1 MTLRDS
7 KTQRLLLTV
16 VVVGVALWGYF
27 IADFLP
33 FGYRRQV
40 KKVQELRAAQ
50 ETVSGELEKA
60 RRTVNNLPQLEAE
73 QQELERKWKQAE
85 TLLPSDKEMPQ
96 LLTQITQ
103 AGDQAGVTFE
113 LFKPSASRPQE
124 FYNENPVD
132 VQVKGGFHQ
141 VGVFLARLANLPR
154 IVNVTGLDLEG
165 AQQKGR
171 KGAPRDR
178 TAGGDD
184 GRTDQTLVAS
194 FTATAYSLRD
204 PSAPAE
210 QAPPAEKVGR
220 RGLHT
225 GAASTQAGTAVS
237 AGDAGR
243 STPGGIT
250 KRLADKAK
258 NTNQVGEGAQ

>member
-1 MTLRDS
+1 MTLRDA

-27 IADFLP
+27 VADFLP

-40 KKVQELRAAQ
+40 KKIGELRAAQ
-50 ETVSGELEKA
+50 ETVTAELEKA

-85 TLLPSDKEMPQ
+85 TLLPSDREMPE

-103 AGDQAGVTFE
+103 AGDQAGVSFE
-113 LFKPSASRPQE
+113 LFKPGAARPQE
-124 FYNENPVD
+124 FFNENPVD

-154 IVNVTGLDLEG
+154 IVNVTSLDLEG
-165 AQQKGR
+165 TQQKGR
-171 KGAPRDR
+171 KGGGHERPAPGED
-178 TAGGDD
+178 
-184 GRTDQTLVAS
+184 RTDQTLVAS

-210 QAPPAEKVGR
+210 QAPPAEKGAR
-220 RGLHT
+220 KNLRT
-225 GAASTQAGTAVS
+225 GAASTQTSPAA
-237 AGDAGR
+237 ANDPGR

-250 KRLADKAK
+250 KRLGDKVK
-258 NTNQVGEGAQ
+258 NTNSVGEGAQ

>member
-1 MTLRDS
+1 MTLRDP

-27 IADFLP
+27 VADLLP

-40 KKVQELRAAQ
+40 SKVQELRAAQ
-50 ETVSGELEKA
+50 ETVTAELEKA

-73 QQELERKWKQAE
+73 QKELERKWKQAE

-113 LFKPSASRPQE
+113 LFKPGAARPQE

-154 IVNVTGLDLEG
+154 IVNVTGLTLEG
-165 AQQKGR
+165 TQQKGR
-171 KGAPRDR
+171 KGARGER
-178 TAGGDD
+178 STSGDG

-210 QAPPAEKVGR
+210 QAPPAEKGNR
-220 RGLHT
+220 RSLR
-225 GAASTQAGTAVS
+225 GAASTQTSAGTT

-243 STPGGIT
+243 TTPGGLV
-250 KRLADKAK
+250 KRIGTKAK
-258 NTNQVGEGAQ
+258 STTQSGEGDQ

>member
-1 MTLRDS
+1 MTLRDP

-27 IADFLP
+27 VAGFLP
-33 FGYRRQV
+33 FGYRHQV
-40 KKVQELRAAQ
+40 QKVAELRAAQ
-50 ETVSGELEKA
+50 ETVTAELEKA

-103 AGDQAGVTFE
+103 AGDQAGVTFQ
-113 LFKPSASRPQE
+113 LFKPGAPRPQE

-141 VGVFLARLANLPR
+141 VGVFLARLANLSR
-154 IVNVTGLDLEG
+154 IVNVTNLSLEG
-165 AQQKGR
+165 TQQKAR
-171 KGAPRDR
+171 KAGKPADR
-178 TAGGDD
+178 AAGGDD
-184 GRTDQTLVAS
+184 SRTDQTLVAS

-204 PSAPAE
+204 PSAPVE
-210 QAPPAEKVGR
+210 QAPPAEKGNR
-220 RGLHT
+220 RSVQHGAT
-225 GAASTQAGTAVS
+225 GAQAATA
-237 AGDAGR
+237 DPGR
-243 STPGGIT
+243 STPGGIV
-250 KRLADKAK
+250 KRLGNKA
-258 NTNQVGEGAQ
+258 QSASQPGEGVQ